1 MWGLGREKR
10 RDAVGRA
17 GVDFFFFFHNAAFS
31 GKREHLKCCICIPS
45 LLEED
50 KARVGIGAVADRARS
65 GWFLMW
71 EWEVIWGRSQSCVTV
86 CVSEEGREIHLGVC
100 GDFSLG

>member
-1 MWGLGREKR
+1 MGVGERKEKR
-10 RDAVGRA
+10 CGWQSRS
-17 GVDFFFFFHNAAFS
+17 DFFFNNAAFFS
-31 GKREHLKCCICIPS
+31 GKREHLKSCICIPS

-50 KARVGIGAVADRARS
+50 KARVGLGLWLIEPDQVVPDVGM
-65 GWFLMW
+65 GGHL
-71 EWEVIWGRSQSCVTV
+71 GRSQTCVTV

>member
-1 MWGLGREKR
+1 MGVGERKEKR
-10 RDAVGRA
+10 CGWQSRS
-17 GVDFFFFFHNAAFS
+17 DFFFLNNAAFS
-31 GKREHLKCCICIPS
+31 GKREHLKSCICIPS

-71 EWEVIWGRSQSCVTV
+71 EWEVI
-86 CVSEEGREIHLGVC
+86 
-100 GDFSLG
+100 

>member
-1 MWGLGREKR
+1 MGREKR

-17 GVDFFFFFHNAAFS
+17 GVIFFLIFNNAAFS
-31 GKREHLKCCICIPS
+31 GKREHLKSCICIPS

-50 KARVGIGAVADRARS
+50 KARVGIGAVADRAKS

-71 EWEVIWGRSQSCVTV
+71 EWEVI
-86 CVSEEGREIHLGVC
+86 
-100 GDFSLG
+100 

>member
-17 GVDFFFFFHNAAFS
+17 GVIFFFFNNVAFS
-31 GKREHLKCCICIPS
+31 GKREHLKSCICIPS

-50 KARVGIGAVADRARS
+50 KARVGTGAVADRARS

-71 EWEVIWGRSQSCVTV
+71 EWEVI
-86 CVSEEGREIHLGVC
+86 
-100 GDFSLG
+100 

>member
-1 MWGLGREKR
+1 MGVGERKEKR
-10 RDAVGRA
+10 CSWQSRSG
-17 GVDFFFFFHNAAFS
+17 FFFFFFNNAAFS

-50 KARVGIGAVADRARS
+50 EARVGIGAMADRARS

-71 EWEVIWGRSQSCVTV
+71 EWEVIWERSQSCVTV